1 MALSNVAII
10 VITSLIKVNLNMTSS
25 EGSVTGGRRFIALS
39 IAKAGSGILV
49 PRAGRLPWRRR
60 ESTAFGGD
68 GGPSKG

>member
-49 PRAGRLPWRRR
+49 PRAGRLP
-60 ESTAFGGD
+60 
-68 GGPSKG
+68 